1 MISII
6 IPIFNEEKNIGKVI
20 TYLLENTNPK
30 NCKEILVVDGGSTD
44 QTIRILEE
52 YKSVTIL
59 HSSKGRAKQLNH
71 GASYATGKVL
81 YFLHCDSIPPRG
93 FDELILESI
102 HKGKLSGCFKMSFES
117 SHVLL
122 KVSEWFT
129 QFNLKYFR
137 GGDQSLF
144 IQKELFDNLG
154 GFNTNFIVYE
164 DNEFIHRLYK
174 QASFHVIQ
182 KPIVTSSRRYQEN
195 GFWKLQFHFMMIH
208 LLYHVKVCN
217 HQGIYRYYKK
227 HIK

>member
-174 QASFHVIQ
+174 QANFHVIQ

-208 LLYHVKVCN
+208 LLYYVKVCN